1 MQGRDVLPI
10 VRAELEKVKG
20 ERDLLKLFLAKAMH
34 VSPLLQLPSLLLRSV
49 VCFYCSTIVQLL
61 YNYCGLIFVY
71 CLPDNYSPMFV

>member
-1 MQGRDVLPI
+1 VQGRDVLPI

-34 VSPLLQLPSLLLRSV
+34 VSPLLQLPSLLLRLVRWCVS
-49 VCFYCSTIVQLL
+49 IVQLL

-71 CLPDNYSPMFV
+71 CSLPDNYSPMFV